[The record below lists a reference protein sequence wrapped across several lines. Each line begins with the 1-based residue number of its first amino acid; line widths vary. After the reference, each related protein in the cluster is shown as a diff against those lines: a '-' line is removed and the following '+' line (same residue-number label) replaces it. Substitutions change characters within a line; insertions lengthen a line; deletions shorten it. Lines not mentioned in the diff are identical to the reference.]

1 MVVSI
6 DRIDISCFEN
16 THNVELNDM
25 YFSCN
30 TFQNLHIEFLLCQLL
45 SEERMITRHFKDNY
59 LPLSFSYQSNLQ
71 SNTVY

>member
-1 MVVSI
+1 MVVGI

-30 TFQNLHIEFLLCQLL
+30 TFQNLHYTFIPCQVL
-45 SEERMITRHFKDNY
+45 SEKIMITRHF
-59 LPLSFSYQSNLQ
+59 
-71 SNTVY
+71 